1 MKNVFISIVIF
12 MIGCTATNKDQDLPG
27 VYTGQFEHE
36 FAKNEDTFI
45 VKKANDGKGVYEISH
60 HTGMHKKLDGKLASK
75 KTIIEDFMVEYNTD
89 SQILTDLKEGRKF
102 IWDRASHS
110 ILSGK
115 TKYSKLE
122 EK

>member
-27 VYTGQFEHE
+27 IYTGKFEHE

-45 VKKANDGKGVYEISH
+45 VKKASDGNGVYEISR

-75 KTIIEDFMVEYNTD
+75 KTIIEDFMVEYNTN

-102 IWDRASHS
+102 IWDRASRS